1 MISNVNSLLAA
12 LQLKQTTEHVSCLLS
27 VARVQKSPCNL
38 DLGLYGLHALL
49 RNCFLS
55 AFHTGDLD
63 SRAKLLSVV
72 TDCKRI
78 S

>member
-49 RNCFLS
+49 RNFCLC
-55 AFHTGDLD
+55 AFHTGDLGL
-63 SRAKLLSVV
+63 RANRMRLQRIF
-72 TDCKRI
+72 RI